1 MSCIDDQK
9 ILNVQCFLF
18 SYSDQILLT
27 QICSPFFC
35 FFVLT
40 THTASQCCCSFSAL
54 ICMERIVVRF
64 PEISALKISQKVST
78 IWFLGYF
85 SGFWNAFLWGLLYSD
100 GLGRIW
106 GRKLNGGGGR
116 FSFCSINFHQSLVL
130 QAHYL

>member
-1 MSCIDDQK
+1 MHWWPKNFKCAMLSIFIFRPNSVDPD
-9 ILNVQCFLF
+9 LLT
-18 SYSDQILLT
+18 ILL
-27 QICSPFFC
+27 

-54 ICMERIVVRF
+54 ICMERTIVRF
-64 PEISALKISQKVST
+64 PEISALKISQKFST
-78 IWFLGYF
+78 IWFFGYF
-85 SGFWNAFLWGLLYSD
+85 SGFWKAFLWGLLYSD